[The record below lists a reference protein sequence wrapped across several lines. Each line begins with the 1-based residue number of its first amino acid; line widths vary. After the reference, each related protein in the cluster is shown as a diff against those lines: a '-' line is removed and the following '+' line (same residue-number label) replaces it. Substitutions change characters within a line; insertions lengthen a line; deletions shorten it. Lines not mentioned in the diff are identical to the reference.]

1 MRHCLQRLRC
11 PIAAAVVYPYLFS
24 RTTVNKRFLWNLLA
38 SLCVLLFPFALSA
51 QQHDPAMYQELH
63 WRMIGPFRGGRTVA
77 ISGVP
82 GQPNVFY
89 MAPNNGGVWKTTD
102 FGHTWN
108 PIFDGQSKDDQPN
121 DDHRSGSIGALAVAP
136 SNPNTIYVG
145 SGEGLRRPDLS
156 VGDGIYKSTD
166 AGRTWQHLGLRD
178 AQQIGSILVD
188 PKDANRVFVAA
199 LGHPYGPNAERGVY
213 RSLDGGQTWQKVLY
227 KDDNTGAI
235 DLVFDP
241 RNSQVIFAGMWA
253 SRRPPWTT
261 DDSYDGPGSGLYK
274 SIDGGN
280 NWRQITKGLP
290 SEAGKLGRI
299 GLAVSPSEPDR
310 MYALVDARKNG
321 GVYRSDDAGES
332 WQLVNTEDRVW
343 GRGDDFACV
352 RVDPRNRDV
361 IYVAN
366 TTTYRSTDAG
376 KTFTAIKGAPGGDDY
391 HTIWINPE
399 NPDIIALGVD
409 QGATIS
415 VNGGQTWSSWYNQP
429 TAQFYHVI
437 TDNEFPYWV
446 YGGQQ
451 ESGSIATASR
461 SDFGEITF
469 RDWTTVGAEEYAY
482 IAPDPLHPNLI
493 YGGKVTVFDRNTG
506 QTRDVS
512 PVVLR
517 TGQYRFNRTAPLIFS
532 AADPH
537 SLYLGSNVLFATRD
551 GGNSWQIVSPDLT
564 REDPGSPATL
574 GPFVEA
580 DPAKGKHRG
589 VIYSIAPS
597 PKDANLIWAGTDDG
611 LIHVT
616 RDGGKNWQNVTP
628 PELTPW
634 SKLAQMDASHSDTA
648 TAYAAVNRF
657 RLDDLHPYIYRT
669 HDGGKSWQKIVSGL
683 PDNEPVNTVREDPE
697 RKGLL
702 FAGTERSVY
711 VSWDDGDHWQSL
723 KMNLPPTSIR
733 DLVVH
738 HDDVV
743 VGTHGRSFWIL
754 DNITPMR
761 QFSPE
766 VADAPAHL
774 FAPQLTYRVRR
785 NNNTDTP
792 LPPEEPAGQNPPDG
806 AMIDYWLQTKTAA
819 PGAVILEIVDGSSGR
834 VVRHFSSAD
843 KPEPVDANAKE
854 LNVPTYWVRPVQT
867 LSAAPGMH
875 RFIWDLTYPAPDV
888 LSHEYPISAIY
899 HDTPRY
905 PLGATV
911 LPGQYK
917 LVLTVGGKSYTQPL
931 DVRMD
936 PRVKTSPEDLRR
948 QFELDRKIADAL
960 HKDYAALQQVRSLR
974 SQLKA
979 LATKIFTAGS
989 PSTSLRAGS
998 EGHRESRGP
1007 DAIKKTAAAL
1017 EAKAA
1022 PIEGEE
1028 GGYGTRYLSTPEGR
1042 SLARLNGGLNALVSA
1057 LDTADAAP
1065 TTQQVTMFIEL
1076 ERALEEQLSAWGQ
1089 LKSKDIPELN
1099 EQLKKAGLPLIDL
1112 QKPVPGATDAART
1125 TSQDRDK
1132 DVE

>member
-1 MRHCLQRLRC
+1 M
-11 PIAAAVVYPYLFS
+11 
-24 RTTVNKRFLWNLLA
+24 NKRLCWILLTA
-38 SLCVLLFPFALSA
+38 LCVLLFPFALSA
-51 QQHDPAMYQELH
+51 QPYDPAMYQDLH

-102 FGHTWN
+102 FGRTWN
-108 PIFDGQSKDDQPN
+108 PIFDNQPT
-121 DDHRSGSIGALAVAP
+121 GSIGALAVAP
-136 SNPNTIYVG
+136 SNPDTIYVG

-166 AGRTWQHLGLRD
+166 AGRTWQHLGQRDGALRD
-178 AQQIGSILVD
+178 AQQISSIVVD
-188 PKDANRVFVAA
+188 PNDPNRLFVAA
-199 LGHPYGPNAERGVY
+199 QGHPYGPNPERGIF
-213 RSLDGGQTWQKVLY
+213 RSLDGGQTFQKVLY
-227 KDDNTGAI
+227 KDENVGGM

-241 RNSQVIFAGMWA
+241 HNSQVIFASMWA

-261 DDSYDGPGSGLYK
+261 GGGYNGPGSGLYK
-274 SIDGGN
+274 STDGGN
-280 NWRQITKGLP
+280 TWRQLTKGLP
-290 SEAGKLGRI
+290 GAAEGIGRI
-299 GLAVSPSEPDR
+299 GPAVSPSDPGR
-310 MYALVDARKNG
+310 MYAWVNTTKTSTTKTDAKASG
-321 GVYRSDDAGES
+321 IYRSDDAGES
-332 WQLVNTEDRVW
+332 WQQVNDEERVW
-343 GRGDDFACV
+343 GRGDDFGCV
-352 RVDPRNRDV
+352 RVDPRNKDV

-366 TTTYRSTDAG
+366 TSTYRSTDAG

-399 NPDIIALGVD
+399 HPDIIALAVD

-415 VNGGQTWSSWYNQP
+415 VNGGQSWSSWYNQP

-451 ESGSIATASR
+451 ESGSVGTSSR

-469 RDWTTVGAEEYAY
+469 RDWTTVGTEEYGY
-482 IAPDPLHPNLI
+482 VAPDPLHPNLI

-537 SLYLGSNVLFATRD
+537 VLYLGSNVLFETRD

-564 REDPGSPATL
+564 RETPGAPTTL

-616 RDGGKNWQNVTP
+616 HDGGKNWQNVTP

-634 SKLAQMDASHSDTA
+634 SKLAQMDASHFDTP
-648 TAYAAVNRF
+648 TAYAAVNRL

-702 FAGTERSVY
+702 FAGTERTVY

-723 KMNLPPTSIR
+723 QMNLPPTSIR

-738 HDDVV
+738 QDDVV

-754 DNITPMR
+754 DNITPLR
-761 QFSPE
+761 QLSPE
-766 VADAPAHL
+766 IANAPAHL
-774 FAPQLTYRVRR
+774 FAPQVTYRVRR

-792 LPPEEPAGQNPPDG
+792 LPPGEPAGQNPPNG
-806 AMIDYWLQTKTAA
+806 AMIDYWLSSAASGPVTLEILYTAA
-819 PGAVILEIVDGSSGR
+819 YR
-834 VVRHFSSAD
+834 VNHMEKFPIELTVRRFSSAD
-843 KPEPVDANAKE
+843 KPDFVNPKE
-854 LNVPTYWVRPVQT
+854 FNVPMYWVRPART

-875 RFIWDLTYPAPDV
+875 RFVWDLTWTAPEV
-888 LSHEYPISAIY
+888 LTRDYPISAIY
-899 HDTPRY
+899 HDTPLY

-911 LPGQYK
+911 LPRAYK
-917 LVLTVGGKSYTQPL
+917 VVLTVAGKSYTQPL
-931 DVRMD
+931 NIRMD
-936 PRVKTSPEDLRR
+936 PRVKTVPEDLAK
-948 QFELDRKIADAL
+948 QFDLDRKIAVAL
-960 HKDYAALQQVRSLR
+960 HQDYEALQQVRSLR
-974 SQLKA
+974 AQLKTVA
-979 LATKIFTAGS
+979 GHGPDKKLATLI
-989 PSTSLRAGS
+989 
-998 EGHRESRGP
+998 
-1007 DAIKKTAAAL
+1007 KTAADL

-1022 PIEGEE
+1022 FIEGEE

-1042 SLARLNGGLNALVSA
+1042 SLARLNSGFNRLVSA

-1065 TTQQVTMFIEL
+1065 TTQQIAMFVEL
-1076 ERALEEQLSAWGQ
+1076 EKALEEQLSAWGQ

-1099 EQLKKAGLPLIDL
+1099 EQLKKAGSPPIDL
-1112 QKPVPGATDAART
+1112 QKPVPSDADSAQA
-1125 TSQDRDK
+1125 TSQDRDGN
-1132 DVE
+1132 EE

>member
-1 MRHCLQRLRC
+1 
-11 PIAAAVVYPYLFS
+11 
-24 RTTVNKRFLWNLLA
+24 
-38 SLCVLLFPFALSA
+38 
-51 QQHDPAMYQELH
+51 
-63 WRMIGPFRGGRTVA
+63 MIGPFRGGRSVA

-102 FGHTWN
+102 FGRTWT
-108 PIFDGQSKDDQPN
+108 PIFDDQPT
-121 DDHRSGSIGALAVAP
+121 GSIGALAVAP

-178 AQQIGSILVD
+178 AQQIASIIVD
-188 PKDANRVFVAA
+188 PKDPNRLFVAA
-199 LGHPYGPNAERGVY
+199 QGHPYGPNPERGVF
-213 RSLDGGQTWQKVLY
+213 RSLDGGETFQKVLY
-227 KDDNTGAI
+227 KDENVGAM

-241 RNSQVIFAGMWA
+241 RNSQVIFVSMWA
-253 SRRPPWTT
+253 SRRPPWTIGGGYNGT
-261 DDSYDGPGSGLYK
+261 GSGLYK
-274 SIDGGN
+274 STDGGN
-280 NWRQITKGLP
+280 TWRQLTKGLP
-290 SEAGKLGRI
+290 GEAEGIGRI
-299 GLAVSPSEPDR
+299 GPAVSPSDPDR
-310 MYALVDARKNG
+310 MYAWVNAEKPNAEKPNARKASG
-321 GVYRSDDAGES
+321 IYRSDDAGES
-332 WQLVNTEDRVW
+332 WQQVNDEDRVW
-343 GRGDDFACV
+343 GRGDDFGCV
-352 RVDPRNRDV
+352 RVDPRNKDV

-366 TTTYRSTDAG
+366 TTTYKSTDAG
-376 KTFTAIKGAPGGDDY
+376 KNFTAIKGAPGGDDY

-399 NPDIIALGVD
+399 NPDIIAMAVD
-409 QGATIS
+409 QGVTIT
-415 VNGGQTWSSWYNQP
+415 VNAGQTWSSWYNQP

-437 TDNEFPYWV
+437 TDNQFPYWV

-451 ESGSIATASR
+451 ESGSVGTASR

-469 RDWTTVGAEEYAY
+469 RDWTTVGVEEYGY
-482 IAPDPLHPNLI
+482 VAPDPLHPNLI

-517 TGQYRFNRTAPLIFS
+517 TGQFRFNRTAPLIFS
-532 AADPH
+532 TVDPH
-537 SLYLGSNVLFATRD
+537 VLYLGSNVLFKTSD
-551 GGNSWQIVSPDLT
+551 GGNSWQIISPDLT
-564 REDPGSPATL
+564 REDPGVPATL

-597 PKDANLIWAGTDDG
+597 PKDASLIWAGTDDG
-611 LIHVT
+611 LIQVT

-628 PELTPW
+628 KDLTPW
-634 SKLAQMDASHSDTA
+634 SKLAQMDASHFDTP

-669 HDGGKSWQKIVSGL
+669 HDGGNTWQKIVTGL

-711 VSWDDGDHWQSL
+711 VSFDDGDHWQSL

-738 HDDVV
+738 GDDVV

-754 DNITPMR
+754 DNITALR
-761 QFSPE
+761 QFGPE
-766 VADAPAHL
+766 TANAPAQL
-774 FAPQLTYRVRR
+774 FAPQATYRVRR

-806 AMIDYWLQTKTAA
+806 AMVDYWLKAA
-819 PGAVILEIVDGSSGR
+819 PSAPVTLEIVDGLSGK

-843 KPEPVDANAKE
+843 KPEPVNPKE
-854 LNVPTYWVRPVQT
+854 LNVPTYWIRPART
-867 LSAAPGMH
+867 LSAAAGMH
-875 RFIWDLTYPAPDV
+875 RFVWDLHYPEPDV

-905 PLGATV
+905 PLGAAV
-911 LPGQYK
+911 LPGSYRV
-917 LVLTVGGKSYTQPL
+917 VLTVGGKSYTQPL
-931 DVRMD
+931 TIRMD
-936 PRVKTSPEDLRR
+936 PRVKTLPEGLAQ
-948 QFELDRKIADAL
+948 QFELDQKIATAL
-960 HKDYAALQQVRSLR
+960 HQDYEALQQARSLR
-974 SQLKA
+974 AQLKT
-979 LATKIFTAGS
+979 LSGHGS
-989 PSTSLRAGS
+989 DKK
-998 EGHRESRGP
+998 GP
-1007 DAIKKTAAAL
+1007 DKKFAAITRAASDLEVKAAL
-1017 EAKAA
+1017 L
-1022 PIEGEE
+1022 EGEE

-1042 SLARLNGGLNALVSA
+1042 SLARLNSGFSALVSA

-1065 TTQQVTMFIEL
+1065 TTQQTATFVEL
-1076 ERALEEQLSAWGQ
+1076 EKALEEQLSAWTE

-1099 EQLKKAGLPLIDL
+1099 KELKKAGQPPIDL
-1112 QKPVPGATDAART
+1112 QKPVPGAADAAQT
-1125 TSQDRDK
+1125 TSQDRDRN
-1132 DVE
+1132 EE

>member
-1 MRHCLQRLRC
+1 M
-11 PIAAAVVYPYLFS
+11 
-24 RTTVNKRFLWNLLA
+24 NKRSSWILLA
-38 SLCVLLFPFALSA
+38 SLCLLLFPFALSA
-51 QQHDPAMYQELH
+51 QQYDPAMYQELH

-108 PIFDGQSKDDQPN
+108 PIFDGQSNDGQPRDDQPN

-145 SGEGLRRPDLS
+145 SGEGLLRPDLS
-156 VGDGIYKSTD
+156 VGNGIYKSTD
-166 AGRTWQHLGLRD
+166 AGRTWQHLGQRDGALRD
-178 AQQIGSILVD
+178 AEQIGSILVD

-235 DLVFDP
+235 DLAFDP
-241 RNSQVIFAGMWA
+241 RNSQAIFASMWA

-261 DDSYDGPGSGLYK
+261 GGSYDGPGSGLYK
-274 SIDGGN
+274 STDGGN

-290 SEAGKLGRI
+290 TEADKLGRI
-299 GLAVSPSEPDR
+299 GLAVSPSDPDR

-332 WQLVNTEDRVW
+332 WQLVNTEDRVV
-343 GRGDDFACV
+343 GRGDDFAGV
-352 RVDPRNRDV
+352 RVDPRNKDV

-366 TTTYRSTDAG
+366 TTTYRSDDAG
-376 KTFTAIKGAPGGDDY
+376 NNFTAIKGAPGGDDY

-437 TDNEFPYWV
+437 TDNQFPYWV

-451 ESGSIATASR
+451 ESGSVGTASR

-469 RDWTTVGAEEYAY
+469 RDWTTVGVEEYGY
-482 IAPDPLHPNLI
+482 VAPDPLHPNLI
-493 YGGKVTVFDRNTG
+493 YGGKVTVFDRNTS

-537 SLYLGSNVLFATRD
+537 VLYLGSNVLFATRD

-564 REDPGSPATL
+564 REYPGSPATL
-574 GPFVEA
+574 GPFIEA
-580 DPAKGKHRG
+580 DPEKGKHRG

-634 SKLAQMDASHSDTA
+634 SKLAQLDASHFDTP

-702 FAGTERSVY
+702 FAGTERTVY
-711 VSWDDGDHWQSL
+711 VSWDDGGHWQSL
-723 KMNLPPTSIR
+723 HMNLPPTSIR

-754 DNITPMR
+754 DNITPLR

-766 VADAPAHL
+766 VANAPAHL

-785 NNNTDTP
+785 NNTTDTP

-806 AMIDYWLQTKTAA
+806 AMIDYWSKTAA
-819 PGAVILEIVDGSSGR
+819 SEPITLEIVDASSGR
-834 VVRHFSSAD
+834 VVRHFSSDD
-843 KPEPVDANAKE
+843 KPEPVNAKE
-854 LNVPTYWVRPVQT
+854 FNVPMYWVRPART
-867 LSAAPGMH
+867 LSANAGMH
-875 RFIWDLTYPAPDV
+875 RFIWDLTYPAPEV
-888 LSHEYPISAIY
+888 LTRDYPISAIY
-899 HDTPRY
+899 HDTPLY

-911 LPGQYK
+911 LPGQYT
-917 LVLTVGGKSYTQPL
+917 LILTVNRKQYTQPL
-931 DVRMD
+931 EVRMD

-948 QFELDRKIADAL
+948 QFELDQKIAGAL
-960 HKDYAALQQVRSLR
+960 HKDYEALQQVRSLR
-974 SQLKA
+974 SQLRS
-979 LATKIFTAGS
+979 LGGS
-989 PSTSLRAGS
+989 
-998 EGHRESRGP
+998 GP
-1007 DAIKKTAAAL
+1007 DANQAASKSKLAAIAKTAAEL

-1028 GGYGTRYLSTPEGR
+1028 GDYGARYMSTPEGR
-1042 SLARLNGGLNALVSA
+1042 SLSRLNGGFNALVGA
-1057 LDTADAAP
+1057 LDSADAAP
-1065 TTQQVTMFIEL
+1065 TTQQATMFGEL
-1076 ERALEEQLSAWGQ
+1076 EKALEEQLSAWAQ

-1099 EQLKKAGLPLIDL
+1099 EKLKKAALPPIDL
-1112 QKPVPGATDAART
+1112 QKPLPGAADAAQT
-1125 TSQDRDK
+1125 TSQDKDRD
-1132 DVE
+1132 EE

>member
-1 MRHCLQRLRC
+1 MNQRFFW
-11 PIAAAVVYPYLFS
+11 I
-24 RTTVNKRFLWNLLA
+24 LLA
-38 SLCVLLFPFALSA
+38 LLCILLSPFALSA
-51 QQHDPAMYQELH
+51 QQYDPAMYQELR

-102 FGHTWN
+102 FGRTWN
-108 PIFDGQSKDDQPN
+108 PIFDKEPT
-121 DDHRSGSIGALAVAP
+121 GSIGALAVAP
-136 SNPNTIYVG
+136 SNPDTIYVG

-156 VGDGIYKSTD
+156 IGDGIYKSTD
-166 AGRTWQHLGLRD
+166 AGRTWQHLGQRDGALRD
-178 AQQIGSILVD
+178 AEQIGSILVD

-227 KDDNTGAI
+227 KDENIGAI
-235 DLVFDP
+235 DLAFDP
-241 RNSQVIFAGMWA
+241 RNTQVIFADMWA

-261 DDSYDGPGSGLYK
+261 GESYDGPGSGLYQ
-274 SIDGGN
+274 STDGGDH
-280 NWRQITKGLP
+280 WRQITKGLP
-290 SEAGKLGRI
+290 SDAEKLGRI
-299 GLAVSPSEPDR
+299 GFAVSASDPDR
-310 MYALVDARKNG
+310 MYALVEARKNR

-332 WQLVNTEDRVW
+332 WQLVNDEDRVV
-343 GRGDDFACV
+343 GRGSDFACV
-352 RVDPRNRDV
+352 RVDPRNKDV

-366 TTTYRSTDAG
+366 TSTYKSTDAG
-376 KTFTAIKGAPGGDDY
+376 KSFTAIKGAPGGDDY

-409 QGATIS
+409 QGATIT
-415 VNGGQTWSSWYNQP
+415 VNGGQSWSSWYNQP

-451 ESGSIATASR
+451 ESGSVGTASR

-469 RDWTTVGAEEYAY
+469 RDWTTVGTEEYGY
-482 IAPDPLHPNLI
+482 VAPDPLHPNLI

-517 TGQYRFNRTAPLIFS
+517 TGKNRFDRTAPLIFS

-537 SLYLGSNVLFATRD
+537 VLYFGSNVLFATRD

-564 REDPGSPATL
+564 RDLPNDDAGPPATL
-574 GPFVEA
+574 GPFVA
-580 DPAKGKHRG
+580 SDPANGKHRG

-611 LIHVT
+611 LIQVT
-616 RDGGKNWQNVTP
+616 RDGGKTWQNVTP

-634 SKLAQMDASHSDTA
+634 SKLAQMDASHFDIDSV
-648 TAYAAVNRF
+648 YAAVNRF

-669 HDGGKSWQKIVSGL
+669 HDGGKTWQKIVSGL
-683 PDNEPVNTVREDPE
+683 PEDEPVNTVREDPE

-723 KMNLPPTSIR
+723 KLNLPPTSIR

-738 HDDVV
+738 GDDVV

-754 DNITPMR
+754 DNITPLR
-761 QFSPE
+761 QFSAE
-766 VADAPAHL
+766 VVESTTHL
-774 FAPQLTYRVRR
+774 FEPQLTYRVRR

-806 AMIDYWLQTKTAA
+806 AMIDYWLSSDVT
-819 PGAVILEIVDGSSGR
+819 GSVVLRIHDASGNL
-834 VVRHFSSAD
+834 VRIFSSAE
-843 KPEPVDANAKE
+843 KPEPVNEK
-854 LNVPTYWVRPVQT
+854 NVTVPMYWARPSRT

-875 RFIWDLTYPAPDV
+875 RFVWDLTYPAPDV
-888 LSHEYPISAIY
+888 LTRDYPISAIY
-899 HDTPRY
+899 HNTPLY
-905 PLGATV
+905 PQGATV
-911 LPGQYK
+911 LPGKYSVSLEATAREGAFKVAGFLAPQA
-917 LVLTVGGKSYTQPL
+917 LEI
-931 DVRMD
+931 RMD
-936 PRVKTSPEDLRR
+936 PRVKTSSDDLRR
-948 QFELDRKIADAL
+948 QFDLDRKIADAL
-960 HKDYAALQQVRSLR
+960 HRDYESLQQVRSLR
-974 SQLKA
+974 AQ
-979 LATKIFTAGS
+979 
-989 PSTSLRAGS
+989 LRALTGHGPEAITKAAS
-998 EGHRESRGP
+998 E
-1007 DAIKKTAAAL
+1007 L

-1022 PIEGEE
+1022 AIEGEE
-1028 GGYGTRYLSTPEGR
+1028 GDYATRYLSTPEGR
-1042 SLARLNGGLNALVSA
+1042 SLARLNGGFSAIVSA

-1065 TTQQVTMFIEL
+1065 TTQQVAMFVEL
-1076 ERALEEQLSAWGQ
+1076 DKALGEQLSAWAQ

-1099 EQLKKAGLPLIDL
+1099 KNLKKAGLPQIDL
-1112 QKPVPGATDAART
+1112 QKPVPGAPDAAQT

-1132 DVE
+1132 NEN

>member
-1 MRHCLQRLRC
+1 
-11 PIAAAVVYPYLFS
+11 
-24 RTTVNKRFLWNLLA
+24 VNKRFFGIPLV
-38 SLCVLLFPFALSA
+38 SLCILFSCVLSA
-51 QQHDPAMYQELH
+51 QPYDSAMYQELH
-63 WRMIGPFRGGRTVA
+63 WRLIGPFRGGRTVA

-102 FGHTWN
+102 FGRTWN
-108 PIFDGQSKDDQPN
+108 PIFDDQPT
-121 DDHRSGSIGALAVAP
+121 GSIGALAVAP
-136 SNPNTIYVG
+136 SNPSTIYVG

-178 AQQIGSILVD
+178 AQQIASIIVD
-188 PKDANRVFVAA
+188 PKDPNRLFVAA
-199 LGHPYGPNAERGVY
+199 QGHPYGPNPERGIY
-213 RSLDGGQTWQKVLY
+213 RSLDGGQTFQKVLY
-227 KDDNTGAI
+227 KDENVGGM

-241 RNSQVIFAGMWA
+241 RNAQVIFASMWA
-253 SRRPPWTT
+253 SRRPPWTVGGGYT
-261 DDSYDGPGSGLYK
+261 GPGSGLYK
-274 SIDGGN
+274 STDGGST
-280 NWRQITKGLP
+280 WRQLTQGLP
-290 SEAGKLGRI
+290 GAAEGIGRI
-299 GLAVSPSEPDR
+299 GPAVSPSDPDR
-310 MYALVDARKNG
+310 MYAWVNAKKG
-321 GVYRSDDAGES
+321 SGIYRSDDAGES
-332 WQLVNTEDRVW
+332 WQQVNDEERVW
-343 GRGDDFACV
+343 GRGDDFGCV
-352 RVDPRNRDV
+352 RVDPKNKDV

-366 TTTYRSTDAG
+366 TSTYRSTDAG
-376 KTFTAIKGAPGGDDY
+376 KNFTAIKGAPGGDDY

-399 NPDIIALGVD
+399 NPDIIALAVD

-437 TDNEFPYWV
+437 TDNDFPYWV

-451 ESGSIATASR
+451 ESGSIGTASR

-469 RDWTTVGAEEYAY
+469 RDWTTVGVEEYGY
-482 IAPDPLHPNLI
+482 VAPDPLHPNLI

-517 TGQYRFNRTAPLIFS
+517 KGDYRFNRTAPLIFS
-532 AADPH
+532 PADPH
-537 SLYLGSNVLFATRD
+537 ILYLGSNVLFSTRD
-551 GGNSWQIVSPDLT
+551 GGNSWQIISPDLT
-564 REDPGSPATL
+564 REDPGIPATL

-611 LIHVT
+611 VIQVT
-616 RDGGKNWQNVTP
+616 HDGGKNWQNVTP

-634 SKLAQMDASHSDTA
+634 SKLAQMDASHFDTP

-669 HDGGKSWQKIVSGL
+669 HDNGATWEKIVSGL

-723 KMNLPPTSIR
+723 KMNLPATSIR

-754 DNITPMR
+754 DNITPLR
-761 QFSPE
+761 QFNSE
-766 VADAPAHL
+766 VASTPAFL
-774 FAPQLTYRVRR
+774 FAPQVTYRSRR

-806 AMIDYWLQTKTAA
+806 AMLDYFLKTASSA
-819 PGAVILEIVDGSSGR
+819 PITLEIIEASSGR

-843 KPEPVDANAKE
+843 TPDPVDAKK
-854 LNVPTYWVRPVQT
+854 LNVPTYWVRPSRT
-867 LSAAPGMH
+867 LPAAPGMH
-875 RFIWDLTYPAPDV
+875 RFVWDLTYPAPEV
-888 LSHEYPISAIY
+888 LSRDYPISAIY

-911 LPGQYK
+911 LPGQYS
-917 LVLTVGGKSYTQPL
+917 VTLTANGKRYTQPL
-931 DVRMD
+931 TIRMD
-936 PRVKTSPEDLRR
+936 PRVKTLPEDLSR

-960 HKDYAALQQVRSLR
+960 RQDYESLQQVRSLR

-979 LATKIFTAGS
+979 L
-989 PSTSLRAGS
+989 R
-998 EGHRESRGP
+998 GHAP
-1007 DAIKKTAAAL
+1007 DAIAKTAAEL

-1022 PIEGEE
+1022 LIEGEE
-1028 GGYGTRYLSTPEGR
+1028 GGYGARYLSTPEGR
-1042 SLARLNGGLNALVSA
+1042 SLSRLNSGFGALVSA

-1065 TTQQVTMFIEL
+1065 TTQQVATFVEL
-1076 ERALEEQLSAWGQ
+1076 EKALEEQLSAWAQ
-1089 LKSKDIPELN
+1089 LKSKDVPVLN
-1099 EQLKKAGLPLIDL
+1099 EQLTKAGLPVIDL
-1112 QKPVPGATDAART
+1112 QKPVAGAADAAQT
-1125 TSQDRDK
+1125 TSQDRDRN
-1132 DVE
+1132 EE